1 VKIRRLLT
9 AVCLLAALTG
19 IVSASPRNAVAA
31 SAGGPVV
38 VVNFNSVIDEVA
50 VRYLGGALHD
60 AQNAKAEVV
69 IIKMST
75 PGGSVDSMRSIVSDI
90 FASPVPVV
98 VWIGPSGAAQLRPA
112 PS

>member
-1 VKIRRLLT
+1 
-9 AVCLLAALTG
+9 
-19 IVSASPRNAVAA
+19 
-31 SAGGPVV
+31 
-38 VVNFNSVIDEVA
+38 

-90 FASPVPVV
+90 FASRTGRRL
-98 VWIGPSGAAQLRPA
+98 IAHQCRAASPA